1 MAVSMSWALKMNGA
15 AHGVLA
21 DRDRLGRFGRG
32 NNARLAKEIRI
43 AAKVEELRHEFF
55 PSGGETRMDASRL
68 MLAARHYVTA
78 ETCRDPI
85 VSQRAT
91 RCAEYLLNK
100 LKRLEEPLPATIEE
114 LLADADE

>member
-1 MAVSMSWALKMNGA
+1 MQGEPQGILQE
-15 AHGVLA
+15 
-21 DRDRLGRFGRG
+21 RDKLGRYRRG
-32 NNARLAKEIRI
+32 YNPRIAKQIRI

-78 ETCRDPI
+78 ETCRDPV

-91 RCAEYLLNK
+91 RVAEYLLSK
-100 LKRLEEPLPATIEE
+100 LTRQEEPVPSLRE
-114 LLADADE
+114 LGLE